1 MKKTYMAPGI
11 LVTEVKT
18 TIMAGSGP
26 ETVSDTPFNES
37 LTSARSRRG
46 TIDWSDDDDYYD
58 EL

>member
-1 MKKTYMAPGI
+1 MKKTYIAPGI

-26 ETVSDTPFNES
+26 ETSDTPYNGS
-37 LTSARSRRG
+37 LSGARSRYNG
-46 TIDWSDDDDYYD
+46 IEWLDEDDD